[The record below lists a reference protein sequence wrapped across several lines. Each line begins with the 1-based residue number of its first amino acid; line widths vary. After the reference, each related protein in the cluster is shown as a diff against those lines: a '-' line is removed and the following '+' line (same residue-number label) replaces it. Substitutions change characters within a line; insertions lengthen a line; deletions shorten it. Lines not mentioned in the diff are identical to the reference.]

1 MFLCVSDYQIR
12 CFGSVLRGHGEGKER
27 EQGCRPL
34 VSKIFSKSVTALS
47 SGRTF

>member
-1 MFLCVSDYQIR
+1 VFLCVSDYRIH
-12 CFGSVLRGHGEGKER
+12 CVGSVLRGHCESKER

-34 VSKIFSKSVTALS
+34 ISKIFSKSVTALS